1 MNQYLRLNF
10 LTIIV
15 IIIIISM
22 FIVKFALVFYLLF
35 LNFMV
40 GMDWKVS
47 IMVRMLVSMFIVKLA
62 TFFLVPYILFLMNF
76 SVGMDWKMLRLD
88 LIFSIYSC
96 PLHLLLIIFSRLYFS
111 FLKFLHQGFKEVII
125 RYEK

>member
-40 GMDWKVS
+40 GMD
-47 IMVRMLVSMFIVKLA
+47 
-62 TFFLVPYILFLMNF
+62 
-76 SVGMDWKMLRLD
+76 
-88 LIFSIYSC
+88 
-96 PLHLLLIIFSRLYFS
+96 
-111 FLKFLHQGFKEVII
+111 
-125 RYEK
+125 